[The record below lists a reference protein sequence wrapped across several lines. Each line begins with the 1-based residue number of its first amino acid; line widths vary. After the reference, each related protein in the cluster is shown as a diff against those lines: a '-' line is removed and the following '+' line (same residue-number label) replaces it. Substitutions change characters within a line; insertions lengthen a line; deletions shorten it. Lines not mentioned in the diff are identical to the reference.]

1 MCSVNVYLCGFPI
14 STRSTFLLIA
24 YTFLCALLDF
34 FFARSLVL
42 LVPFFLAHLS
52 ESFCIYI
59 GQTRTL

>member
-24 YTFLCALLDF
+24 YTFLCALLEF
-34 FFARSLVL
+34 FFRSLACLACAV
-42 LVPFFLAHLS
+42 FLAHLS